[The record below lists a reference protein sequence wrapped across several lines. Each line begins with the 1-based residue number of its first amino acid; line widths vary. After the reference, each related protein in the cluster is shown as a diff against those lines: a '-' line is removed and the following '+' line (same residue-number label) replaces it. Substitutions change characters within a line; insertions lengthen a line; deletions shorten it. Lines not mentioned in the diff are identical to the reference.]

1 MVLGG
6 FRRGNA
12 FRCSARRAP
21 CPHISARRSSHRGPA
36 QTELAAPGGAS
47 EPCYTSADFALEGS
61 ALTDMHGYAEVRMR
75 VDRRWIGRFTVLLS
89 LGGFYASNAFTQ
101 TLAFDVADV
110 KSFPSCAVADA
121 APSFAPALQVNSP
134 PPHASMRA
142 AR

>member
-1 MVLGG
+1 
-6 FRRGNA
+6 
-12 FRCSARRAP
+12 
-21 CPHISARRSSHRGPA
+21 
-36 QTELAAPGGAS
+36 
-47 EPCYTSADFALEGS
+47 
-61 ALTDMHGYAEVRMR
+61 MR

-134 PPHASMRA
+134 PPHANPPLPYCCPYPSPYRTLRYPVCA
-142 AR
+142 LRDD

>member
-1 MVLGG
+1 
-6 FRRGNA
+6 
-12 FRCSARRAP
+12 
-21 CPHISARRSSHRGPA
+21 
-36 QTELAAPGGAS
+36 
-47 EPCYTSADFALEGS
+47 
-61 ALTDMHGYAEVRMR
+61 MR

-134 PPHASMRA
+134 PPHATPPPFPTVAPTRRPTGLCVIQY
-142 AR
+142 ARCAMIEQAKVTSFLRTK